1 MRASNV
7 YGASNMT
14 PFFILLLGALIIIAG
29 AVLNFTLFT
38 KDDLPPDN
46 GVFLDEEII
55 TYGEPY
61 AVIQVRNYG
70 DIVIKLEESKA
81 PQTVDNFKNLA
92 NKGFYDGLIFHRVI
106 QDFMI
111 QGGDPSGD
119 GSGGPG
125 YTIPPETNNGLKHD
139 KGAIS
144 MAKRSGDE
152 RMSGSQFFIV
162 QGESGAH
169 HLDGEHTV
177 FGYVVEG
184 MDIVDAIAR
193 TQVDSNDK
201 PINTIIMEKVY
212 VYYE

>member
-1 MRASNV
+1 MRNSDR

-14 PFFILLLGALIIIAG
+14 PLFVFLLGILLIVAG

-46 GVFLDEEII
+46 GVFLDEEIV

-61 AVIQVRNYG
+61 AVIQVRNFG
-70 DIVIKLEESKA
+70 DILIKLEERKA

-119 GSGGPG
+119 GTGGPG

-139 KGAIS
+139 RGALS

-152 RMSGSQFFIV
+152 RMSGSQFYIV
-162 QGESGAH
+162 QGANGAN

-177 FGYVVEG
+177 FGYVEEG

-193 TQVDSNDK
+193 TPVDSNDK
-201 PINTIIMEKVY
+201 PINPVMIEKLY
-212 VYYE
+212 VYYD